1 MTDGFL
7 HLHDAEDG
15 SPVRVR
21 ISKVDLMYVD
31 IEREEFAFHGISP
44 VAVAEK
50 EGFTMLVL
58 SGGTMHGVQETIPE
72 IESQMADFFELAGM
86 ASAQ

>member
-7 HLHDAEDG
+7 HLHDAKDG
-15 SPVRVR
+15 TPVRVR
-21 ISKVDLMYVD
+21 ISRIDLMYV
-31 IEREEFAFHGISP
+31 ETEHEEFHAFHGSR

-50 EGFTMLVL
+50 DPYTMLVL
-58 SGGTMHGVQETIPE
+58 SGDIMHGVQETISD
-72 IESQMADFFELAGM
+72 IEAQMADFFELVGM

>member
-21 ISKVDLMYVD
+21 ISKIDLMYVETD
-31 IEREEFAFHGISP
+31 RKEFHGFHGS
-44 VAVAEK
+44 VAVEEK
-50 EGFTMLVL
+50 DPFTMLVL
-58 SGGTMHGVQETIPE
+58 SEGVMHGVQETISD
-72 IESQMADFFELAGM
+72 IEGQMSDFFELAGM